1 MTTVFID
8 TDIILDFLAD
18 RKPFT
23 EEAAFLFTL
32 IDQKKIKGCISSLC
46 FSNLYFILRKV
57 GIHAKVIKT
66 LLELAELV
74 EILKVDEITIKSALS
89 SGFKDFEDAI
99 QYYAAMESGKVDVL
113 ITRNVKD
120 YKSASIPVM
129 SPDSFLKTIN
139 LK

>member
-8 TDIILDFLAD
+8 TDVFLDFLAD
-18 RKPFT
+18 RKPFA

-46 FSNLYFILRKV
+46 FNNLDFILRKV

-89 SGFKDFEDAI
+89 SGFRDFEDAV

-129 SPDSFLKTIN
+129 SPDTFLKTIH